1 MFYPTTLEERL
12 DYIQGCIQK
21 AAANAGRK
29 PKQITLVAI
38 TKKFPVEIWEK
49 AINVNLTTIG
59 ESRIQEAHKK
69 AEKFLKRDKIELH
82 LIGHLQSN
90 KVRKAV
96 DLFDVIQTVDSI
108 NLAKKIDSICKESR
122 KKQNI
127 YLQINTGEDPRKH
140 GISTKNARSAAME
153 ISKMENIT
161 LDGIMTIPPQNLSIK
176 ELRSIYCKTRK
187 IRDEICTNINNK
199 CKNISMGMS
208 SDYET
213 AIIEGSTHIRIGTA
227 LFGKRPQ

>member
-1 MFYPTTLEERL
+1 MK
-12 DYIQGCIQK
+12 IVQHIQK
-21 AAANAGRK
+21 NR
-29 PKQITLVAI
+29 
-38 TKKFPVEIWEK
+38 
-49 AINVNLTTIG
+49 N
-59 ESRIQEAHKK
+59 
-69 AEKFLKRDKIELH
+69 KIELH

-122 KKQNI
+122 KKQNL
-127 YLQINTGEDPRKH
+127 YLQINTGEDPKKH

-199 CKNISMGMS
+199 CKNPIIIKRDYSNLSTSDLQLYS
-208 SDYET
+208 STDIGGCLVDGLGDGLYSPVSSIATT
-213 AIIEGSTHIRIGTA
+213 ASKI
-227 LFGKRPQ
+227 